1 MNWSDTLR
9 RISSKG
15 QEDTFLPA
23 FCGGETDQELRELV
37 LQLALTCSALHAAE
51 KCPLRPLLGLSHVA
65 LKNAVNRFDRETCL
79 ELLQEE
85 CTCRNV
91 HEGCSCRIRP
101 RN

>member
-1 MNWSDTLR
+1 MNRNNTFR

-23 FCGGETDQELRELV
+23 FCGGETEQELRELV
-37 LQLALTCSALHAAE
+37 LQLTLTCSAARSLPD
-51 KCPLRPLLGLSHVA
+51 CPIRQLKGLSNVT
-65 LKNAVNRFDRETCL
+65 LRNTVNRWSPETCL

-91 HEGCSCRIRP
+91 HEGCGCRIQ
-101 RN
+101 